1 MDKVRVTKVS
11 MSKNRVT
18 TGAKVTIQVYA
29 KSITQE
35 PANERLAFV
44 LNRLKPKV

>member
-1 MDKVRVTKVS
+1 MEKVRVTKVS
-11 MSKNRVT
+11 MSKNRVAV
-18 TGAKVTIQVYA
+18 GEKFTIQVYA

-44 LNRLKPKV
+44 LKRKKPKV

>member
-11 MSKNRVT
+11 MSKNKVT
-18 TGAKVTIQVYA
+18 VGAKVTIQVFA
-29 KSITQE
+29 KSIIQE

-44 LNRLKPKV
+44 LNRERPKE